1 MNAHLKS
8 VSARSVSTL
17 VLLGLSL
24 AAAAHH
30 SSAMFDK
37 NVVREVPAVVKEF
50 QWTNPHIWIQ
60 VLIENEAGETEEWS
74 IEGGGTNTLFRRGWR
89 PDSFAAG
96 DEIIIRFNPMKDGS
110 AAGGFIAAKLADG
123 STLGNW

>member
-1 MNAHLKS
+1 MRRLIIMVACSLLTLS
-8 VSARSVSTL
+8 TAPVS
-17 VLLGLSL
+17 
-24 AAAAHH
+24 AHH

-37 NVVREVPAVVKEF
+37 QKVVEVAATVREF

-60 VLIENEAGETEEWS
+60 ILIENEDGEPEEWS

-89 PDSFAAG
+89 PTSFEPG
-96 DEIIIRFNPMKDGS
+96 DRIVIRFNPMKDGS

-123 STLGNW
+123 STLGDW